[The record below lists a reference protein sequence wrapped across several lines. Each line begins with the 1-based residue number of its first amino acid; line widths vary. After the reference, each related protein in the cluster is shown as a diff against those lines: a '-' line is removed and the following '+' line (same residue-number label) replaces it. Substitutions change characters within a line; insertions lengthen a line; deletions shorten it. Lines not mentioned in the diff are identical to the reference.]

1 MFYTLLEAAKLAEQQ
16 NQAEQAGHTAERTVF
31 VGSQQDVI
39 AEVSAVLADRLGA
52 DPKELAARMLHETR
66 QLEKLHPE
74 LAEAALGTSLV
85 VKVANGRVVIEEYK
99 EGALANQ
106 HIVVHENWREA
117 LLEYCLTSA
126 TAYLSQ
132 KSQQRSESIP
142 THLTSDVKG
151 GLMTIGKL
159 FTRSRRVNDMAY
171 RLFPNYYRTITK
183 KLEQQLPQLRQI
195 RLDTY
200 ARAARQ

>member
-1 MFYTLLEAAKLAEQQ
+1 MFHTLLEAAKLAEQQ

-52 DPKELAARMLHETR
+52 DPKELATRMLHETR

-74 LAEAALGTSLV
+74 LAKAALGTSLV

-106 HIVVHENWREA
+106 HIIVHDNWREA

-126 TAYLSQ
+126 TAYL
-132 KSQQRSESIP
+132 QRSESIP

-151 GLMTIGKL
+151 GLITIGKL

-171 RLFPNYYRTITK
+171 RLFPSYYRTITK

-200 ARAARQ
+200 ARAARR